1 MRDGVCLALLVIAGA
16 GLYAFESASLIYAL
30 LAIAGLCG
38 LVSPAA
44 AIAAILVAT
53 PLVQRPI
60 QIGDSSWQVL
70 EMSILLAL
78 SALSIRLLLDA
89 VRAPSFRPCLRLL
102 EPFRFTAL
110 ALALVVIG
118 VFTIFTV
125 ADERFRPDSIRELR
139 WVIVEPVAGLFLFRW
154 AARNSYRK
162 LIVGAFVVTGIA
174 VAGYG
179 LVQLALGRGVVIADG
194 VERATGLYRHPNNL
208 ALYLDRVAIF
218 CLALAIA
225 VRSRHRL
232 LVPAAGITSV
242 GLAATLS
249 RGAAIAFV
257 VGAIWIVVVLGV
269 RHGWRWIG
277 AGVIAGSLV
286 IGIVGAERITDRGSS
301 GNHSSR
307 ELIWSSSFEMLRDY
321 PVNGIGLD
329 QFLNQY
335 GRRYVE
341 PAGWPERYTSHPHNV
356 FLDFWLSLGLA
367 GLALLAVSVTL
378 IGKQAVSLRSTARQ
392 KPLQLAAMAALI
404 SGAAHGLVDN
414 SFFLPDLAV
423 MTWFLIALIER
434 PTLLTAAGSDGE

>member
-1 MRDGVCLALLVIAGA
+1 MTRFVSQLSSVRTSTQQPIVMRDGVCLALLVIAGA

-60 QIGDSSWQVL
+60 RIGDSSWQVL

-89 VRAPSFRPCLRLL
+89 VRAPSFRPFLRLL

-118 VFTIFTV
+118 AFTIFTV

-232 LVPAAGITSV
+232 VVRLVGPPV
-242 GLAATLS
+242 LK
-249 RGAAIAFV
+249 V
-257 VGAIWIVVVLGV
+257 VGAADHLEHH
-269 RHGWRWIG
+269 RR
-277 AGVIAGSLV
+277 
-286 IGIVGAERITDRGSS
+286 RC
-301 GNHSSR
+301 
-307 ELIWSSSFEMLRDY
+307 
-321 PVNGIGLD
+321 LD
-329 QFLNQY
+329 
-335 GRRYVE
+335 V
-341 PAGWPERYTSHPHNV
+341 
-356 FLDFWLSLGLA
+356 D
-367 GLALLAVSVTL
+367 LALD
-378 IGKQAVSLRSTARQ
+378 RSELHDHPPAT
-392 KPLQLAAMAALI
+392 
-404 SGAAHGLVDN
+404 SGC
-414 SFFLPDLAV
+414 
-423 MTWFLIALIER
+423 TTR
-434 PTLLTAAGSDGE
+434 